1 MTCFQG
7 RVRQLILLP
16 VLVFTVGS
24 VSVDGR
30 ASGQDGNSQESL
42 GPPAVYEELRD
53 AMPVSA
59 GHIRNKQ
66 FIVDR
71 FTFDLKDGELYVLP
85 TFELHA
91 TTIAVYLGKGR
102 VRAFPPDGVELQQ
115 LRKLIDEDFLDEEFD
130 RFVFWLTG
138 DLSEQFLTLADGQ
151 QGQESK
157 NAANLLKERRE
168 RLVEDQLIN
177 PDARVVADL
186 WHANITPSLASQK
199 SPYFF
204 ADIDGRNHDWF
215 SIEVEPRSREEVTVW
230 RFDRRRKIS
239 NIWMSFHALHNF
251 KTDKQV
257 THFPRDPNV
266 DGPLIPIATETTKS
280 ENDDNWSAADYGLL
294 PRVAVP
300 KHEPWSPRVTVS
312 RTDVDIAI
320 QGNGEV
326 QASIA
331 LSIEPL
337 EPISSVRLL
346 VSQFVEVTDV
356 RWQSDIPMNVNNVQ
370 QTHLLSTKTDAERP
384 ADEPP
389 PITGDPLH
397 YIQEKH
403 DRFLD
408 DDLYE
413 PWLTIFLPESV
424 PQNQQFTLRVAYKGK
439 LIQKLPVSQA
449 FVLKDSITWIPRHPD
464 NRKRRLDLTFRIPER
479 LRIASGG
486 SLANERVD
494 NGTRIMRWILPTPVR
509 GTMAFQ
515 LGRFEVDEVTADG
528 LPPIAVYAD
537 RNHLGFAPG
546 NRAKTITDLVNSIHT
561 FEDYFGPY
569 PFESLLVT
577 ETAEYGGQAFPG
589 LVLLTFQAFG
599 ELHTGESELFR
610 AHEVAHQW
618 WGASIDWEGYRD
630 QWLSEGFAHYA
641 GALYA
646 LVGLND
652 AEQFQQM
659 LDAWRYDVVGE
670 VNVGQGF
677 GLIRGLQRYGLR
689 PEVIRKSDGNKSGPV
704 VVGSRLITTDT
715 PFDYR
720 LLVYEKGAFILH
732 MLRML
737 LLDLETESDERFREM
752 MRDFAS
758 AHQGGVANTAAFE
771 SAVTRAFGEPMDW
784 FFDQWVYGV
793 DVPTYDHDLAVTQIR
808 DSSEPY
814 LLHGTIRQ
822 DNVPLGFRAAV
833 PIRLEFENHKPLL
846 TRIWIDKSEVDVE
859 IKLPATPVNIDF
871 NYQHGVLANVR

>member
-1 MTCFQG
+1 MECFKG
-7 RVRQLILLP
+7 RARQLIFCP
-16 VLVFTVGS
+16 VLVVAIGS
-24 VSVDGR
+24 VAIDGR
-30 ASGQDGNSQESL
+30 ASGQDETDQESL
-42 GPPAVYEELRD
+42 GPPNVYTELKD
-53 AMPVSA
+53 AIPVSA
-59 GHIRNKQ
+59 GRVRNQQ

-71 FTFDLKDGELYVLP
+71 FTFDLEDGELYVVDRK
-85 TFELHA
+85 ELQA
-91 TTIAVYLGKGR
+91 TVAVYLGKGH
-102 VRAFPPDGVELQQ
+102 VRAFPPDGVELHQI
-115 LRKLIDEDFLDEEFD
+115 RKLIDEDFLDEDFS

-138 DLSEQFLTLADGQ
+138 DLSERVLTLAAGQ
-151 QGQESK
+151 QGQEFK
-157 NAANLLKERRE
+157 NAVDLLKERRE
-168 RLVEDQLIN
+168 QLVENQLIN

-186 WHANITPSLASQK
+186 WHATVAPSLASQK
-199 SPYFF
+199 PRPYFF

-239 NIWMSFHALHNF
+239 NIWMSFHALDNF
-251 KTDKQV
+251 KTDKPIAN
-257 THFPRDPNV
+257 FPRDPNV
-266 DGPLIPIATETTKS
+266 DGPLIPTATAERD
-280 ENDDNWSAADYGLL
+280 NNDNWSAADYGLL

-300 KHEPWSPRVTVS
+300 EREPWSPRVTVS

-326 QASIA
+326 QANVA

-356 RWQSDIPMNVNNVQ
+356 RWQSDTPMNINNVLE
-370 QTHLLSTKTDAERP
+370 THLLSTSADGERP

-397 YIQEKH
+397 YVQEKH

-408 DDLYE
+408 DDLHE
-413 PWLTIFLPESV
+413 PWLTVFLPESV
-424 PQNQQFTLRVAYKGK
+424 PQTQQFILRVTYKGE
-439 LIQKLPVSQA
+439 LVQKLPVSQA
-449 FVLKDSITWIPRHPD
+449 FVLKDTITWIPRHPD

-486 SLANERVD
+486 SLATERVD
-494 NGTRIMRWILPTPVR
+494 DGTRIMRWILPTPVR

-515 LGRFEVDEVTADG
+515 LGRFEVNEVTADG

-546 NRAKTITDLVNSIHT
+546 NRAKTITDLINSIRT
-561 FEDYFGPY
+561 YEDYFGPY

-610 AHEVAHQW
+610 SHEVAHQW
-618 WGASIDWEGYRD
+618 WGASIDWEDYRD

-652 AEQFQQM
+652 TEQFQQM

-677 GLIRGLQRYGLR
+677 GLVRGLQRYGLR
-689 PEVIRKSDGNKSGPV
+689 PEVIRESDGNESGPV

-720 LLVYEKGAFILH
+720 VLVYEKGAFILH

-737 LLDLETESDERFREM
+737 LLDLETESDEKFREM
-752 MRDFAS
+752 MREFAS
-758 AHQGGVANTAAFE
+758 EHQGGVASTATFE
-771 SAVTRAFGEPMDW
+771 SAVTRVFGEPMDW

-793 DVPTYDHDLAVTQIR
+793 DVPTYDYDLAVTPIR
-808 DSSEPY
+808 DSSEPF

-822 DNVPLGFRAAV
+822 DNVPEGFRMAV
-833 PIRLEFENHKPLL
+833 PIRLEFEAHKPLL
-846 TRIWIDKSEVDVE
+846 TRIWVDKSEIDVE
-859 IKLPATPVNIDF
+859 IKLPANPVKIDF
-871 NYQHGVLANVR
+871 NYQHGVLTNVR